1 MLMSSKEGSSKKVP
15 KSGIGC
21 HSLEVMDSGGYSQC
35 SKHLKAI
42 QSNLSNPSL
51 RELSLRWEISGS
63 LVLSSPHHE
72 RTLAA
77 AAGRRAKESGLFF
90 KFSGDTI

>member
-1 MLMSSKEGSSKKVP
+1 MPSDEVVVSSDEFLKKLLAQQPV
-15 KSGIGC
+15 G
-21 HSLEVMDSGGYSQC
+21 
-35 SKHLKAI
+35 
-42 QSNLSNPSL
+42 
-51 RELSLRWEISGS
+51 WEISGS

-90 KFSGDTI
+90 KFLSDKT